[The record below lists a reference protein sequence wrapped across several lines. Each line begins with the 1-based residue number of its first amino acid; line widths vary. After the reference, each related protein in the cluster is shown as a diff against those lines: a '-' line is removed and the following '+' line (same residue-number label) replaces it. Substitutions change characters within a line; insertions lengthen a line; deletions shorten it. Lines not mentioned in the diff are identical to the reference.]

1 MRYGYWPLHCSWQR
15 CLSRCRGKKAKTHWK
30 TFCSPR
36 CRILPIASCGS
47 RWCARGSLT
56 ISWREKSGCGQRP
69 RDLRLPMTSNRRY
82 GQFPNSPKTFMTRG
96 GIAALLL
103 CGLACVTRGQAP
115 AGIDTGSL
123 TRWPPYVH
131 DTETLNRGR
140 IVLSLVGGHSMTGDQ
155 LSNSSLYMEFE
166 FGLTNRVLLAV
177 AGSTSVSS
185 RAATKLDDAV
195 VHLRSRF
202 VNESSSRPAFA
213 VAATVQRQ
221 TFLKGTGISPYE
233 LQLALIT
240 EK

>member
-1 MRYGYWPLHCSWQR
+1 M
-15 CLSRCRGKKAKTHWK
+15 T
-30 TFCSPR
+30 
-36 CRILPIASCGS
+36 ILCG
-47 RWCARGSLT
+47 
-56 ISWREKSGCGQRP
+56 EKRGCGQRP
-69 RDLRLPMTSNRRY
+69 RDLRPPMINNHGSGR
-82 GQFPNSPKTFMTRG
+82 FLNSPQSIMARG
-96 GIAALLL
+96 GIAMLLL
-103 CGLACVTRGQAP
+103 CGLACVARAQAP

-140 IVLSLVGGHSMTGDQ
+140 IVMIMVGGHSMTGDQ
-155 LSNSSLYMEFE
+155 LSNSSLYMGFE

-185 RAATKLDDAV
+185 RVATKLDDAV

-202 VNESSSRPAFA
+202 VNESSRRPAFA

-233 LQLALIT
+233 LQLALIV
-240 EK
+240 EKAMRGFAFYGQA